1 MNIQIG
7 TIIKKL
13 RAENNVTQD
22 SLANAM
28 GVTPQAVSRW
38 ELGGGYPDIELLPA
52 LADFFSVSIDVLL
65 GYKLSEREKELANIK
80 KELSRLAEDGS
91 EEERIAYARAA
102 LTRFPADCDLKMSLA
117 VALYHSWCDTRKG
130 ALVTEIE
137 SLCTYCFKESE
148 DEELRYQAIEMLI
161 ILYGETGQS
170 NKAQS
175 VADRLSP
182 MKYCREFA
190 RTHGL
195 GDGKTEFY
203 LQDTIDSLADCLGM
217 TITDYVLN
225 SDLPNDPSTWD
236 HKIEMLEISNSLYT
250 LIYGEDLL
258 YYHTRLSRNHWLIS
272 TYKMAQGKEDEAL
285 CALEEMCRHAVAYDL
300 CHANGQGKNYSSI
313 LTNTLSIP
321 ENGDEREHTDCYY
334 MLDRLHSTR
343 YDAIRENAR
352 FKEVCNTLKN
362 YAK

>member
-22 SLANAM
+22 SLANAL

-38 ELGGGYPDIELLPA
+38 ELGGGYPYLELLPA
-52 LADFFSVSIDVLL
+52 LADFFAVSIDVLL
-65 GYKLSEREKELANIK
+65 GYKLSEREKELSNIK
-80 KELSRLAEDGS
+80 KELSRLAEDSS
-91 EEERIAYARAA
+91 EEERVAYARAA
-102 LTRFPADCDLKMSLA
+102 LTRFPADCDIKMSLA
-117 VALYHSWCDTRKG
+117 VALYHSWCNTRGG

-170 NKAQS
+170 DKAKS
-175 VADRLSP
+175 VADQLLP

-190 RTHGL
+190 KTHGL

-225 SDLPNDPSTWD
+225 SDLPNDPATWD
-236 HKIEMLEISNSLYT
+236 RKIEMLKISNNLYT

-258 YYHTRLSRNHWLIS
+258 FYHTRLSRNHWLIS
-272 TYKMAQGKEDEAL
+272 TYKMAQGKNEEAL
-285 CALEEMCRHAVAYDL
+285 CALEEMCHHAVAYDL
-300 CHANGQGKNYSSI
+300 CNANKQGKNYSSI
-313 LTNTLSIP
+313 LTNALSVP
-321 ENGDEREHTDCYY
+321 ENADKRGHTDCYY
-334 MLDRLHSTR
+334 MLDRLTSTR
-343 YDAIRENAR
+343 YDAIRENVR
-352 FKEVCNTLKN
+352 FKEVYNTLKKH
-362 YAK
+362 AK